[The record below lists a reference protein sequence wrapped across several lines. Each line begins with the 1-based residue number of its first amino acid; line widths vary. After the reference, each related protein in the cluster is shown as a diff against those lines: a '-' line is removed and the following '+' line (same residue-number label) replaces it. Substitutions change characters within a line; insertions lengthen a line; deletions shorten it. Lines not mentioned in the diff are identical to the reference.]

1 MKLINRHIAVTG
13 ANGGIGRAFCHMCAR
28 EKAHLHLILRSPQK
42 EFVQELTS
50 HGAASVTVYYADLS
64 SPQQV
69 RDLAEKL
76 KSINLDILF
85 NNAGLL
91 TGGLLEE
98 QSLEDIQKMLQVNL
112 NALIELTHSLLPGM
126 LKKGHGKIINN
137 SSVSG
142 VMTFPCASTYAAS
155 KAAVLS
161 FTKCLELELKGT
173 GVSTLVLITPGIKTR
188 MFDQIQPMYGK
199 NLEFPANDYIS
210 PEKYAQRIKHA
221 IENDETV
228 LQPPFFSM
236 TGLGLRI
243 SRHFSGLF
251 NKAVL
256 TRFKRS

>member
-1 MKLINRHIAVTG
+1 MKLTDQHVAVTG
-13 ANGGIGRAFCHMCAR
+13 ANGGIGTAFCLMCAR
-28 EKAHLHLILRSPQK
+28 EKAHLHLILRTPRP
-42 EFVQELTS
+42 EFVKELKAV
-50 HGAASVTVYYADLS
+50 GAASVSVYISDLS
-64 SPQQV
+64 FPEQV
-69 RDLAEKL
+69 RELAEKL
-76 KSINLDILF
+76 KTKNLDILF

-91 TGGLLEE
+91 TGGLFEE
-98 QSLEDIQKMLQVNL
+98 QSLADIRNMLQVNL
-112 NALIELTHSLLPGM
+112 HGLIELTHALLPGM
-126 LKKGHGKIINN
+126 LVRGHGKIINN

-161 FTKCLELELKGT
+161 FTRCLELELQGT

-199 NLEFPANDYIS
+199 NLEFPADDYIS
-210 PEKYAQRIKHA
+210 PEKYAQRIKRA
-221 IENDETV
+221 IETDKSV

-236 TGLGLRI
+236 TGFGLRI